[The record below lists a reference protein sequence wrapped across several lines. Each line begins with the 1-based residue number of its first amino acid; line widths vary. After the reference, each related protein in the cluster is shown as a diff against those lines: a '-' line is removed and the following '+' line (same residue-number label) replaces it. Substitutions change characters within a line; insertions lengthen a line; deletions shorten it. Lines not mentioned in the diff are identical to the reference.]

1 MDTEL
6 ITWITSILGEL
17 KGQNDQ
23 VLKNQEKII
32 EKVEQISDNLQKLNS
47 KFDEQILRDAR
58 IGVRHLV
65 DGINSG
71 VGKARENEFFLARQ
85 KFANLVELDSNQTT
99 SGTSG
104 TVDNKG
110 LISLGYY
117 GNFHYFNLIGD
128 KRSAAIQVY
137 ECILNSL
144 EWGNLLYVLHSL
156 EIFPTTFLGQDYAES
171 IYRLMGSQ
179 NSSAKPEGGKLAGFL
194 GGAGLFGGLTAI
206 ATSLLFPPAAFAG
219 LSLWVISGAIG
230 TASLLGGTWGTAS
243 GGEQGTNS
251 EAEQLKK
258 KLEGILNHLQAECRT
273 RLKIL
278 QKTTSDEL
286 LGLAW
291 KGKILPFVDAVEKVL
306 LKNDK
311 GVFKGDKAELKNRLT
326 NLLGSVDKGN
336 INGAEL
342 ALFDIGNFLRGLS
355 GVTQEFSTLVEE
367 WNGLV
372 SQLGKSGLL
381 RS

>member
-1 MDTEL
+1 M
-6 ITWITSILGEL
+6 
-17 KGQNDQ
+17 
-23 VLKNQEKII
+23 
-32 EKVEQISDNLQKLNS
+32 
-47 KFDEQILRDAR
+47 
-58 IGVRHLV
+58 
-65 DGINSG
+65 
-71 VGKARENEFFLARQ
+71 
-85 KFANLVELDSNQTT
+85 
-99 SGTSG
+99 
-104 TVDNKG
+104 
-110 LISLGYY
+110 
-117 GNFHYFNLIGD
+117 
-128 KRSAAIQVY
+128 
-137 ECILNSL
+137 
-144 EWGNLLYVLHSL
+144 
-156 EIFPTTFLGQDYAES
+156 
-171 IYRLMGSQ
+171 
-179 NSSAKPEGGKLAGFL
+179 
-194 GGAGLFGGLTAI
+194 
-206 ATSLLFPPAAFAG
+206 
-219 LSLWVISGAIG
+219 
-230 TASLLGGTWGTAS
+230 
-243 GGEQGTNS
+243 
-251 EAEQLKK
+251 KK

-291 KGKILPFVDAVEKVL
+291 KGKILPFVDTVEKVL

-381 RS
+381 HS